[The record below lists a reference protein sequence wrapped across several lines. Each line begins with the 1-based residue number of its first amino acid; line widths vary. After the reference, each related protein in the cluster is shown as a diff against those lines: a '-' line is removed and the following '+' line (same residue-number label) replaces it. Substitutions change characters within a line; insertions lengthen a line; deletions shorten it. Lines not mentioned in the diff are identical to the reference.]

1 MDFISHEERKKWIEH
16 YVERETTVARKRVQD
31 TERAMMQ
38 EQGHMGN
45 VAKGWSTTTRPE
57 MTIEGMLNAIG
68 DRLSDLVSS
77 EDEEDGENECDDE
90 EGQGHGKRSEDV
102 EPGWVMD
109 TISKTGQQRMVR
121 FRQKLM
127 RFVKLLLRG

>member
-1 MDFISHEERKKWIEH
+1 
-16 YVERETTVARKRVQD
+16 
-31 TERAMMQ
+31 
-38 EQGHMGN
+38 
-45 VAKGWSTTTRPE
+45 
-57 MTIEGMLNAIG
+57 MLDAIG
-68 DRLSDLVSS
+68 DSLCDLVSS
-77 EDEEDGENECDDE
+77 EDEEDGEDEWDDE

-127 RFVKLLLRG
+127 RFVKLLLQG